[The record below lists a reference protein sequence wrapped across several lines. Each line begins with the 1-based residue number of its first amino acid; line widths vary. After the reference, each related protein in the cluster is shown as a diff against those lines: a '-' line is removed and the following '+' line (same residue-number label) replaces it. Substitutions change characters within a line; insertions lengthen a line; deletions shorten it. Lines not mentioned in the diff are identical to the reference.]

1 MKSAMPELFVTP
13 LTPCTSGP
21 RSLLTVG
28 TVAGGIYLGTCLL
41 KDSAETGR
49 LCSQSATL
57 QDFVLQTGPQ
67 TLTQEQLHYRK
78 ANEG

>member
-1 MKSAMPELFVTP
+1 MPELFSAP
-13 LTPCTSGP
+13 LTACTLGP

-41 KDSAETGR
+41 KGSTETGR
-49 LCSQSATL
+49 FCSQSATL

-67 TLTQEQLHYRK
+67 TLTEEQLHYSK
-78 ANEG
+78 VNEG